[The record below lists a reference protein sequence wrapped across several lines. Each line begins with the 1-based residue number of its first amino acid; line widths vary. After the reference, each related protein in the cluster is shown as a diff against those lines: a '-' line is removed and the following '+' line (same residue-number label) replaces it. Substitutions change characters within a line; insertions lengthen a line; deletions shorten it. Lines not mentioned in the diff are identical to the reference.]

1 MTVIAQRV
9 RRFVPTGRRQE
20 TARVVCPVDN
30 WSFAPKFTN
39 GVCPLCGYKPE
50 GVEFHAPFG
59 GDKASGQGPR
69 EQGRA
74 AREFYT
80 STATITITPPA

>member
-20 TARVVCPVDN
+20 TARVVCPIDN
-30 WSFAPKFTN
+30 WPFAPKFTN

-50 GVEFHAPFG
+50 GVEFHAPF
-59 GDKASGQGPR
+59 
-69 EQGRA
+69 A
-74 AREFYT
+74 ARIDWFWPSMAFMLAASIAMGVLVILAYGHK
-80 STATITITPPA
+80 

>member
-50 GVEFHAPFG
+50 GVEFHAPF
-59 GDKASGQGPR
+59 
-69 EQGRA
+69 A
-74 AREFYT
+74 ARIDWFWPSMAFMIAASIAMGVLVILAYGHK
-80 STATITITPPA
+80 